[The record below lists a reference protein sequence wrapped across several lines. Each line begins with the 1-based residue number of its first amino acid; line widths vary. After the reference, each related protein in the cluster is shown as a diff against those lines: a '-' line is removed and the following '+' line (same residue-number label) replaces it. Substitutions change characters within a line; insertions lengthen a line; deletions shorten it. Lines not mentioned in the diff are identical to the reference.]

1 MTDNK
6 QQKLTPTQ
14 EKAAQML
21 ADGCKIRAITKALNV
36 NRGTVWNW
44 SRQALFIAET
54 NRIRNEYRDSCRSI
68 MLGLLDE
75 AGETLRRCLNSEADS
90 VALKAALAVIGA
102 GIGLPTAEFCLVKIE
117 EDINLELNQL
127 SFFLPGHSTSSQK
140 IEFIFGR
147 VKSNFTIT
155 VIGKL
160 SISPTARTYCPEL
173 SSLKTLM

>member
-68 MLGLLDE
+68 ILGLLDE
-75 AGETLRRCLNSEADS
+75 AGETLRRCLNSETDS
-90 VALKAALAVIGA
+90 VALKAAL
-102 GIGLPTAEFCLVKIE
+102 
-117 EDINLELNQL
+117 
-127 SFFLPGHSTSSQK
+127 
-140 IEFIFGR
+140 
-147 VKSNFTIT
+147 T
-155 VIGKL
+155 VIEKVGSYKKKE
-160 SISPTARTYCPEL
+160 TDPENIEKEQHHTKMMQE
-173 SSLKTLM
+173 LKMNLME

>member
-21 ADGCKIRAITKALNV
+21 ADGCKIKEITKALNV

-68 MLGLLDE
+68 ILGLLEE

-90 VALKAALAVIGA
+90 VALKAAL
-102 GIGLPTAEFCLVKIE
+102 
-117 EDINLELNQL
+117 
-127 SFFLPGHSTSSQK
+127 
-140 IEFIFGR
+140 
-147 VKSNFTIT
+147 T
-155 VIGKL
+155 VIEKVGSYKKKE
-160 SISPTARTYCPEL
+160 TDPENIEKEQHHAKMMQE
-173 SSLKTLM
+173 LKYL